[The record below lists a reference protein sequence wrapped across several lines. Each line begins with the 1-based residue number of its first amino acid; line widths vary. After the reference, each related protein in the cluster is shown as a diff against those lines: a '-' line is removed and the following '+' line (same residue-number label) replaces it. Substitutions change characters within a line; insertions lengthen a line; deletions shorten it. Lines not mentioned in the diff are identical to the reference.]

1 MENFYRIV
9 EKLKNAKSVA
19 IFTHLNPDG
28 DAIGSVFATK
38 AILEQ
43 YGIEANIYLEKT
55 MPEKFSYLNT
65 GYKIGNPDAAL
76 DEDCALAL
84 DCGAPARLGTLAPL
98 FKTAPLLLCID
109 HHRSNTSF
117 CDISYIVP
125 EAAATCELIYTLS
138 KEFSKNIPYEAMQ
151 GIYTGISTDTG
162 HFKYS
167 NTSEKTL
174 KIAAELIEKG
184 LDFRK
189 ITSVIYDTTK
199 LSKLKFMGAVAER
212 IKIYNDKISVLDAR
226 REFLDEFNLSYED
239 LEELPNIVSNIEGML
254 VGILIKSGETEDS
267 LKLSFRGR
275 DLLDLSLLASHF
287 GGGGHKN
294 AAACVVYEPIDVI
307 IPKIV
312 EKINEMLKE

>member
-1 MENFYRIV
+1 MENLYRIAD
-9 EKLKNAKSVA
+9 ELKKAKKVA

-38 AILEQ
+38 AILEKE
-43 YGIEANIYLEKT
+43 GIDAKIYLEKA
-55 MPEKFSYLNT
+55 MPEKFSYLGND
-65 GYKIGNPDAAL
+65 YKIGNPDGTL
-76 DEDCALAL
+76 EEKCALAL
-84 DCGAPARLGTLAPL
+84 DCGAPARLGTLSAL
-98 FKTAPLLLCID
+98 FKTAPLSLCID
-109 HHRSNTSF
+109 HHKSNTTF

-125 EAAATCELIYTLS
+125 EAAATCELIYLLS
-138 KEFSKNIPYEAMQ
+138 KQFSENIPYEAMQ

-212 IKIYNDKISVLDAR
+212 IKIYNGCVSVLDAR

-239 LEELPNIVSNIEGML
+239 LEELPNIVSNIEGMA
-254 VGILIKSGETEDS
+254 VGILIKSGETEDTF
-267 LKLSFRGR
+267 KLSFRGR
-275 DLLDLSLLASHF
+275 DLIDLSHLAQSF

-294 AAACVVYEPIDVI
+294 AAACVICEPLDVA

-312 EKINEMLKE
+312 EKINEMLKD